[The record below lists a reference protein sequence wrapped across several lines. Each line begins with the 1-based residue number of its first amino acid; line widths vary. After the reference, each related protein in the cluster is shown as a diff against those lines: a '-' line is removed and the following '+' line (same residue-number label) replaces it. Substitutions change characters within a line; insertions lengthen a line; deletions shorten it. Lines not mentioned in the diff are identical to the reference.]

1 MSLDPLRDRFDGVD
15 GDSNG
20 AIDEA
25 EFGRLLDALGVGY
38 SDAQI
43 HAAFTAIDTDQ
54 SGTIGLE
61 EFRVWWTDR

>member
-1 MSLDPLRDRFDGVD
+1 MSTDPLRDRFDGVD
-15 GDSNG
+15 GDGNG

-25 EFGRLLDALGVGY
+25 EFGNLLDALGVGY

-43 HAAFTAIDTDQ
+43 HAAFVAIDTDQ
-54 SGTIGLE
+54 NGTIGLE